1 MTDHVLEFND
11 SWPTLDR
18 ALGNPLSLRPRN
30 ELDRRRV
37 RQKQLIARLREDM
50 RQRAIDQARPAKE
63 ITWISTRIAAL
74 PIVKYAVE
82 LDETSTWYFKLQLG
96 DGRRVN
102 VQVDRENDAFVSIYR
117 DGVCGDMGHGT
128 LEQIVG
134 DLQSITAWGR

>member
-37 RQKQLIARLREDM
+37 RQKQLIVRLREDM
-50 RQRAIDQARPAKE
+50 HRRACDEARRATE
-63 ITWISTRIAAL
+63 ITWISAQIAAL

-82 LDETSTWYFKLQLG
+82 RDETSTWYFKLELAG
-96 DGRRVN
+96 GRRVN
-102 VQVDRENDAFVSIYR
+102 LQVDREDDAFVSTYR
-117 DGVCGDMGHGT
+117 DGVCVGMGHGT
-128 LEQIVG
+128 LEQVVG